1 MYKFKFLI
9 FLIVFFVS
17 YNLFAQ
23 DKFEKESRIKPKD
36 VPSKALSFIDSLK
49 MDTKV
54 KWYLEEGLNK
64 KSIEA
69 KYKQNKVSYSIE
81 FDSLGMIEDIEIE
94 VNWGDLESSLR
105 ESISSQ
111 LQQNCS
117 SHRIEKVQRQ
127 FTGSEN
133 DLFTLLNTRI
143 IFEHL
148 NINYEI
154 IVRCKQLNEVDL
166 FEYLFNNNGKL
177 ISTSKIVL
185 KNSSQLE
192 Y

>member
-9 FLIVFFVS
+9 FLIVFSVS
-17 YNLFAQ
+17 NNLFAQ
-23 DKFEKESRIKPKD
+23 DKFEKERRIKPED
-36 VPSKALSFIDSLK
+36 VPSKALSFIDSLNLN
-49 MDTKV
+49 TKV
-54 KWYLEEGLNK
+54 KWYQEEGLNK

-69 KYKQNKVSYSIE
+69 KFKRNKVRYSVE

-94 VNWGDLESSLR
+94 VNWGELESSLI

-117 SHRIEKVQRQ
+117 SYSIVKVQRQ

-133 DLFTLLNTRI
+133 DLFALLKTG
-143 IFEHL
+143 
-148 NINYEI
+148 NIVDLLKIKYEI
-154 IVRCKQLNEVDL
+154 IVRCKQENKVGL
-166 FEYLFNNNGKL
+166 FEYLLNDKGKL
-177 ISTSKIVL
+177 ISISKIVF
-185 KNSSQLE
+185 KNSSHLE